1 MVSCHDHVGFR
12 IGFIRG
18 AKFPQTKK
26 EDDHFPS
33 LTVFGLHLIELRNMC
48 AIKSQLSLKRLSE
61 LAANSVDGCLR
72 NLKAGKP
79 GVH

>member
-1 MVSCHDHVGFR
+1 
-12 IGFIRG
+12 
-18 AKFPQTKK
+18 
-26 EDDHFPS
+26 
-33 LTVFGLHLIELRNMC
+33 MC

-79 GVH
+79 GVHWDYFWRCVDDRHDRHDMTDRFGFLRKYPCLFCDVFKNQSELM